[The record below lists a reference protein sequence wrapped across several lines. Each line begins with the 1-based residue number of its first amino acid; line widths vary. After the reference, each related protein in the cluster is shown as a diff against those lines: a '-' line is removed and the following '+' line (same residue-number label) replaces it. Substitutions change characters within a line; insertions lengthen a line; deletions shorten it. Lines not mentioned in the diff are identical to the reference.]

1 MSGSSTASVGGAGPS
16 KIWCTLASAWALIR
30 DSERSIGE
38 GAGGGRSCRIGSVLG
53 GGRGESQHSTGA
65 SPEMSI
71 ARWKKEGGRGT
82 REVPMTE
89 SSMEVQE
96 KPASKVAGIWTK
108 RHIGWLLRLR
118 RDLSTPSDISPELV
132 AWSLRAMPSRGGLAV
147 R

>member
-1 MSGSSTASVGGAGPS
+1 
-16 KIWCTLASAWALIR
+16 
-30 DSERSIGE
+30 
-38 GAGGGRSCRIGSVLG
+38 
-53 GGRGESQHSTGA
+53 
-65 SPEMSI
+65 MSI

-108 RHIGWLLRLR
+108 RHTGWLLRLR
-118 RDLSTPSDISPELV
+118 REFSTPSEISPELV
-132 AWSLRAMPSRGGLAV
+132 AWSCRAMPSRKGLAV